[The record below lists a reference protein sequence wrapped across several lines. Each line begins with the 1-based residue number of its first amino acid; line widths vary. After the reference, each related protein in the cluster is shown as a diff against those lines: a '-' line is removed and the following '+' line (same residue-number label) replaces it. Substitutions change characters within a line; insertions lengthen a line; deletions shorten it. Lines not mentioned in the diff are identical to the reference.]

1 MLFGGTCGFEVGTK
15 KFSNDVSLNKLSQCC
30 LAGGLGL
37 ISVIWKGGLVDL
49 RLKLNITRMVSC

>member
-1 MLFGGTCGFEVGTK
+1 MLFGGTYGFKGGTK
-15 KFSNDVSLNKLSQCC
+15 KYSNDVSLNELSQCC

-37 ISVIWKGGLVDL
+37 ISVVWKWGLVDL

>member
-1 MLFGGTCGFEVGTK
+1 MDLRLERK
-15 KFSNDVSLNKLSQCC
+15 KYSNDVSLNKLSQCC